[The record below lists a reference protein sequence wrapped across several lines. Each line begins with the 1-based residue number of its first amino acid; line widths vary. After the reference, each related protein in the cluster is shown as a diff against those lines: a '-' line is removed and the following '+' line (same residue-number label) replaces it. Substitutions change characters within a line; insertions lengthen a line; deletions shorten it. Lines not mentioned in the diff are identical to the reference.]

1 MLERVDWSPQVDPF
15 PHWYYYEQIKVHSPL
30 GNMVPTAKAPFSKLG
45 KQRKWLYDVC
55 VDINSSSHI
64 DNLDP
69 FLPYSLLVH
78 KGIQSGFPY
87 TWITLLVISVDIILG
102 KQKPHYK

>member
-45 KQRKWLYDVC
+45 KQRK
-55 VDINSSSHI
+55 
-64 DNLDP
+64 
-69 FLPYSLLVH
+69 
-78 KGIQSGFPY
+78 
-87 TWITLLVISVDIILG
+87 
-102 KQKPHYK
+102 